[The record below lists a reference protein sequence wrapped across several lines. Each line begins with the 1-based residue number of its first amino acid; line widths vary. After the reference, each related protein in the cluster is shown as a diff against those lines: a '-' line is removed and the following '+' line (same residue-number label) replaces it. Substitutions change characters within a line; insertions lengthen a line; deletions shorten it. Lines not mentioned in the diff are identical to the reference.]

1 MAVAILIVAF
11 RSVDI
16 SFMISFKTWKPILK
30 IVNASLIVV
39 GDVFCAN
46 DRRL

>member
-11 RSVDI
+11 RSVDV
-16 SFMISFKTWKPILK
+16 SFMMGFKIWKPILK
-30 IVNASLIVV
+30 IVNASLKVV

-46 DRRL
+46 DRSL